1 MIGRRIALRLVL
13 ALALAGLA
21 SLSIARADEATVK
34 IENFTFNPAELT
46 IKPGTTVTFVNA
58 DDIPHSVVENTG
70 KFKSKPLDTGDK
82 FTMTFTDAGEVAY
95 YCGFHSHMTGKIIVK
110 P

>member
-1 MIGRRIALRLVL
+1 MISALVL
-13 ALALAGLA
+13 AFAGPALA
-21 SLSIARADEATVK
+21 ADAANQTTVK
-34 IENFTFNPAELT
+34 IENFTFNPAVLT
-46 IKPGTTVTFVNA
+46 IKPGTTVTFENA
-58 DDIPHSVVENTG
+58 DDIPHSVVENDK

-82 FTMTFTDAGEVAY
+82 FTMTFNDVGEISY